1 MHHFDLLKIGA
12 MILLF
17 GMMLQRWYLEI
28 LLYAVSKCQA
38 NIFDLATGELE
49 IRLRGSRSKFDI
61 AK

>member
-1 MHHFDLLKIGA
+1 MHHFGLLKIGA

>member
-38 NIFDLATGELE
+38 HIFDLATGELE